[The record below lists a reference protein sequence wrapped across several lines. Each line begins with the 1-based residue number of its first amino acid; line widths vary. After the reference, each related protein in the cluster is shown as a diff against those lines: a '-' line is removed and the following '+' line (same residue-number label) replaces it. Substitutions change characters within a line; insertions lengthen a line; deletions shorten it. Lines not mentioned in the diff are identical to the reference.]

1 MTRLSP
7 SPLPGLESK
16 KSESGERLSLA
27 VAHLDTI
34 IARLSNLPELA
45 NQPSFSGKGDGRL
58 PHQTSE
64 GSITP
69 NQENLG
75 IF

>member
-7 SPLPGLESK
+7 SPLLGLESK
-16 KSESGERLSLA
+16 KSESGKRLSLA

-34 IARLSNLPELA
+34 IARLSHLPELA

-69 NQENLG
+69 NQENLVS
-75 IF
+75 